1 MKRVRET
8 KNNTL
13 YFSLPE
19 KASLDISKQFAPYK
33 FNLLKKYDKN
43 NEQKEYQMKMII
55 QELITNYKINEKICE
70 SNIIKLSIIQN
81 CFDDS
86 LKDIIMF
93 NDKEQTISD
102 CYYEDMFNEFLRIN
116 NYICVEITEK
126 QMKQYEDL

>member
-1 MKRVRET
+1 M
-8 KNNTL
+8 
-13 YFSLPE
+13 
-19 KASLDISKQFAPYK
+19 
-33 FNLLKKYDKN
+33 
-43 NEQKEYQMKMII
+43 
-55 QELITNYKINEKICE
+55 
-70 SNIIKLSIIQN
+70 QN

-93 NDKEQTISD
+93 NFKEQTISD